1 MPRYNV
7 LLWDKDNDLYET
19 IISTDDRTTAETVA
33 PQELINIGERNF
45 VINWYINVPTPAPNR
60 QELIGVPQIL
70 AISTVATK
78 MLSTCCSV
86 YSIHSFAERGT
97 SRIS

>member
-33 PQELINIGERNF
+33 NSVNKFVHQDRLLSMNSREPFDAVFIEERMYKEN
-45 VINWYINVPTPAPNR
+45 NLEYI
-60 QELIGVPQIL
+60 EY
-70 AISTVATK
+70 K
-78 MLSTCCSV
+78 D
-86 YSIHSFAERGT
+86 
-97 SRIS
+97 

>member
-33 PQELINIGERNF
+33 NSVNKFVHQDRLLSMSNREPFDAVFIEDRMYKENNLEYIG
-45 VINWYINVPTPAPNR
+45 Y
-60 QELIGVPQIL
+60 
-70 AISTVATK
+70 K
-78 MLSTCCSV
+78 D
-86 YSIHSFAERGT
+86 
-97 SRIS
+97 